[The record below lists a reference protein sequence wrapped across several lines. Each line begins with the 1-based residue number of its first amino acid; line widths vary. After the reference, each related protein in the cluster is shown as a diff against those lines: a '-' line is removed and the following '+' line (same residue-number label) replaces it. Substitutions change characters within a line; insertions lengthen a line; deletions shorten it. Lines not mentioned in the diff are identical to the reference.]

1 MMPGTDGRHPF
12 GEFGQSGYREQGM
25 AGKIVAEFEMRGI
38 EGSSEFRARGTV
50 NHRRHCWAFDV
61 RHGHLK
67 SPRHST
73 AARELTL
80 K

>member
-12 GEFGQSGYREQGM
+12 GEFGQPGYREQGM
-25 AGKIVAEFEMRGI
+25 ARKIVAEFEMRGI
-38 EGSSEFRARGTV
+38 EGSSEFDAAEPSITGG
-50 NHRRHCWAFDV
+50 HSWAFDG

-67 SPRHST
+67 SARHST